1 MTANVSQ
8 TTAINW
14 DELSRL
20 GGLRAVI
27 DPNDQMGMKNLLINE
42 VHWRAVR
49 RHLKG
54 SQNVLDFGCGSGR
67 FAGRIAAMGIR
78 YTGID
83 SSVGMVGAAQAGHPE
98 LKDAFK
104 HFDGTKIPFADASF
118 DTVVVARVFIHVLK
132 TPEFEGILA
141 EIRRVLVPG
150 GRLIL
155 LEEATLSGRKS
166 GQARWILREED
177 FASAIEKYFDVQA
190 VQKVRSSEFSKLSR
204 RLTEYGDLPYKAFR
218 LILTP
223 LTFLESRRVAGFNN
237 SYFAK
242 VTYYDFLMQAKRR

>member
-1 MTANVSQ
+1 MAVSQ
-8 TTAINW
+8 QNAVDW
-14 DELSRL
+14 EGLSQL

-42 VHWRAVR
+42 VHWQAIR

-54 SQNVLDFGCGSGR
+54 SRNVLDFGCGTGR
-67 FAGRIAAMGIR
+67 FAGCMTAMGIG

-83 SSVGMVGAAQAGHPE
+83 ASKGMIEAAQAWHPSVKE
-98 LKDAFK
+98 AFR

-118 DTVVVARVFIHVLK
+118 DTVVVARVLIHVLK
-132 TPEFEGILA
+132 TPEFEQILN

-166 GQARWILREED
+166 GQARWILTEAD
-177 FASAIEKYFDVQA
+177 FTSAIAKYFDISA
-190 VQKVRSSEFSKLSR
+190 VEKVRSSEFSKLSR
-204 RLTEYGDLPYKAFR
+204 RLTEYGDLPLKLFR
-218 LILTP
+218 LIVTP
-223 LTFLESRRVAGFNN
+223 LTVFESQRVAGFDN

-242 VTYYDFLMQAKRR
+242 VTYYDFLIHAKRR